1 MSSNN
6 PPCLFRSTP
15 PTTVGSS
22 DDRSPATHD
31 SLTPPVVRGRHRAG
45 RGDYSATQ
53 RVMWH
58 VGTIGERPVPANDA
72 LELMWTEVPEG
83 DMYTPDGRA
92 AL

>member
-1 MSSNN
+1 M
-6 PPCLFRSTP
+6 
-15 PTTVGSS
+15 
-22 DDRSPATHD
+22 
-31 SLTPPVVRGRHRAG
+31 VVRGRHRAG

-72 LELMWTEVPEG
+72 LQLMWTEVPEG

>member
-6 PPCLFRSTP
+6 PLSLLPPTP
-15 PTTVGSS
+15 PTTVRLF
-22 DDRSPATHD
+22 RSPLPATHD
-31 SLTPPVVRGRHRAG
+31 SLPPPVVRGRHRAG

-83 DMYTPDGRA
+83 DMYTPAGRA